1 MPLMNLK
8 TPKITTMEDKRII
21 YTFIANVV
29 IAILA
34 IIVAILVLLTKTK
47 QEQPVNHPTPEICE
61 GWHTTASYYAEPFHG
76 RQTASGEIFNSNAFT
91 AAHPT
96 LPFGTYLQVSNA
108 NNNRWTIV
116 VINDR
121 GPFRMDASGNVIRP
135 LEPHPTRGIDLSRAA
150 FERIADPNDGLAE
163 VFIQIL
169 KPY

>member
-1 MPLMNLK
+1 
-8 TPKITTMEDKRII
+8 MEDKRII
-21 YTFIANVV
+21 YTFLASILIATLV
-29 IAILA
+29 
-34 IIVAILVLLTKTK
+34 IIVRILVLLTKINADEP
-47 QEQPVNHPTPEICE
+47 QHPAPEICE

-135 LEPHPTRGIDLSRAA
+135 LEQHPTRGIDLSRAA
-150 FERIADPNDGLAE
+150 FERIADPKDGLAE

>member
-1 MPLMNLK
+1 
-8 TPKITTMEDKRII
+8 MEDKRII
-21 YTFIANVV
+21 YTFLANVV

-34 IIVAILVLLTKTK
+34 IIVAILVLLTRTK
-47 QEQPVNHPTPEICE
+47 QEQPINHPAPEICE
-61 GWHTTASYYAEPFHG
+61 GWHTTASYYAEPFCG
-76 RQTASGEIFNSNAFT
+76 RRTASGEIFNSNAFT

-108 NNNRWTIV
+108 NSNKWTIV

-150 FERIADPNDGLAE
+150 FERIADPYAGLAE